1 MRGDDF
7 GEVIRIILDGQDAA
21 TVETT
26 GDPDELIEVPLYGDP
41 ELSTH
46 DLLIILKELL

>member
-7 GEVIRIILDGQDAA
+7 AEVIRIILDGEDMA

-26 GDPDELIEVPLYGDP
+26 GDPDERFEIPLIGDDTLETH
-41 ELSTH
+41 ELMIVRVS
-46 DLLIILKELL
+46 